1 MTSIGAGA
9 RVAERVR
16 RRRPHAP
23 RPRPG
28 ALHGPHPPKKKR
40 RNEPPRWAL
49 KLMRLR
55 GAKKVGALIGAMMCI
70 ALIVGVAGARVA
82 RQDVGY
88 VGVVR
93 NGGPLDARTIR
104 QVLLPGAPL
113 TWIGL
118 FSEMPHQYPA
128 ATVSRTYTITGNAAV
143 VTRPGVDVV
152 TVPTKDGV
160 QVGLE
165 ATVFLR
171 FVGESNIAVLEK
183 FDTNYGGRRFT
194 GADGRSLH
202 PWQGDNGFA
211 AWLDVFF
218 RPVLNYDLRRELGA
232 LQCAELVASCSLISR
247 GSSFTT
253 NNKKVPLADTDA
265 IAARISKALERD
277 MTATIGQP
285 YFRDVRMRISH
296 VTLPK
301 NVQTAVDNAQAQ
313 FAAVNSA
320 EAELKQAK
328 YKAEGNKLI
337 GDSLNRSPGLATI
350 EAMKAIPKGSTV
362 IVSPDGKAPSILA
375 TTGGGATTPAPAG
388 G

>member
-1 MTSIGAGA
+1 M
-9 RVAERVR
+9 
-16 RRRPHAP
+16 
-23 RPRPG
+23 
-28 ALHGPHPPKKKR
+28 
-40 RNEPPRWAL
+40 
-49 KLMRLR
+49 R
-55 GAKKVGALIGAMMCI
+55 GAKKLFTLVMAVVGV
-70 ALIVGVAGARVA
+70 ALIVAASGARVA

-113 TWIGL
+113 TWIGM
-118 FSEMPHQYPA
+118 FSEKPHQYPA
-128 ATVSRTYTITGNAAV
+128 ATVSRTYTITGDATKA
-143 VTRPGVDVV
+143 TRPGVDVL

-171 FVGESNIAVLEK
+171 FVGESNIPVLEK
-183 FDTNYGGRRFT
+183 FDTSYGGRRFT
-194 GADGRSLH
+194 GADGHSLH

-211 AWLDVFF
+211 AWLDVYF
-218 RPVLNYDLRRELGA
+218 RPVLNYDLRRELGT
-232 LQCAELVASCSLISR
+232 LQCAELVASCSLVSR
-247 GSSFTT
+247 GSPLAT
-253 NNKKVPLADTDA
+253 NVPLADADA
-265 IAARISKALERD
+265 IAKRLSKSLEHD

-285 YFRDVRMRISH
+285 YFRDIRVRISH

-301 NVQTAVDNAQAQ
+301 NVQAAVDNAQAQ

-320 EAELKQAK
+320 RAELRQAR

-362 IVSPDGKAPSILA
+362 IVAQDGKAPPIIAS
-375 TTGGGATTPAPAG
+375 TGSTGAVAG

>member
-1 MTSIGAGA
+1 MTGIGGGTK
-9 RVAERVR
+9 VAERLR
-16 RRRPHAP
+16 RQRPHAP
-23 RPRPG
+23 RRRSG
-28 ALHGPHPPKKKR
+28 APHGPPALRPRRSQPP
-40 RNEPPRWAL
+40 PWAL
-49 KLMRLR
+49 KLMRRR
-55 GAKKVGALIGAMMCI
+55 GARRIFSLVAAVLGV
-70 ALIVGVAGARVA
+70 ALIVVAAGARVA
-82 RQDVGY
+82 QQDVGY

-93 NGGPLDARTIR
+93 NGGPLDGRTIR
-104 QVLLPGAPL
+104 QVLLPGARL

-118 FSEMPHQYPA
+118 WSQQPHEYPA
-128 ATVSRTYTITGNAAV
+128 ATVSRTYTVTGDTAP
-143 VTRPGVDVV
+143 VTRPGIDRV

-171 FVGESNIAVLEK
+171 FVGESNIPVLEH
-183 FDTNYGGRRFT
+183 FDTSYGGRRFT

-218 RPVLNYDLRRELGA
+218 RPVLNYDLRRELGT
-232 LQCAELVASCSLISR
+232 LQCAELVASCSLVSR
-247 GSSFTT
+247 GSPLAA
-253 NNKKVPLADTDA
+253 NVPLADADA
-265 IAARISKALERD
+265 IAGRLGKSLEHD

-285 YFRDVRMRISH
+285 YFRDIRVRISH

-301 NVQTAVDNAQAQ
+301 NVQAAVDNAQAQ

-320 EAELKQAK
+320 RAELRQAR

-362 IVSPDGKAPSILA
+362 IVSPGGKAPPIIASTGSA
-375 TTGGGATTPAPAG
+375 GAATGG
-388 G
+388 

>member
-1 MTSIGAGA
+1 
-9 RVAERVR
+9 
-16 RRRPHAP
+16 
-23 RPRPG
+23 
-28 ALHGPHPPKKKR
+28 
-40 RNEPPRWAL
+40 
-49 KLMRLR
+49 MRLR
-55 GAKKVGALIGAMMCI
+55 GAKKAGALVGSVMCI

-82 RQDVGY
+82 RQEVGY

-118 FSEMPHQYPA
+118 FSEKPHQYPA
-128 ATVSRTYTITGNAAV
+128 ATVSRTYTITGNAAAA
-143 VTRPGVDVV
+143 THPGVDVV

-171 FVGESNIAVLEK
+171 FVGESNLAVLEK

-202 PWQGDNGFA
+202 PWDGDNGFA
-211 AWLDVFF
+211 AWLDAFF
-218 RPVLNYDLRRELGA
+218 RPVLNYDLRRELGT

-247 GSSFTT
+247 GSSLATAS
-253 NNKKVPLADTDA
+253 KVPLADADA
-265 IAARISKALERD
+265 IASRLSKALERD

-285 YFRDVRMRISH
+285 YFRDIRMRISH

-313 FAAVNSA
+313 FAEVNSA

-328 YKAEGNKLI
+328 YKAAGNKLI

-362 IVSPDGKAPSILA
+362 IVSPNGKAPSILA
-375 TTGGGATTPAPAG
+375 TTGAGSTPAPTG

>member
-1 MTSIGAGA
+1 
-9 RVAERVR
+9 
-16 RRRPHAP
+16 
-23 RPRPG
+23 
-28 ALHGPHPPKKKR
+28 
-40 RNEPPRWAL
+40 
-49 KLMRLR
+49 
-55 GAKKVGALIGAMMCI
+55 
-70 ALIVGVAGARVA
+70 VA
-82 RQDVGY
+82 RQEVGY

-118 FSEMPHQYPA
+118 FSAKPHQYPA
-128 ATVSRTYTITGNAAV
+128 ATVSRTYTITGITAPVNH
-143 VTRPGVDVV
+143 PGVDVV
-152 TVPTKDGV
+152 TVPSKDGV

-171 FVGESNIAVLEK
+171 FVGESNIPVLEK
-183 FDTNYGGRRFT
+183 FDTAYGGRRFM

-218 RPVLNYDLRRELGA
+218 RPVLNYDLRRELGT
-232 LQCAELVASCSLISR
+232 LQCAQLVASCSLVSR
-247 GSSFTT
+247 GSSIATH
-253 NNKKVPLADTDA
+253 VPLENTDA
-265 IAARISKALERD
+265 IARRLSKALEHD

-285 YFRDVRMRISH
+285 YFRDIRMRISH

-301 NVQTAVDNAQAQ
+301 NVQAAVDNAQAQ

-320 EAELKQAK
+320 EAQLKQAR
-328 YKAEGNKLI
+328 YKAQANKLI

-362 IVSPDGKAPSILA
+362 IVAQDGKAPPIIAS
-375 TTGGGATTPAPAG
+375 TGAGASTGATG
-388 G
+388 E